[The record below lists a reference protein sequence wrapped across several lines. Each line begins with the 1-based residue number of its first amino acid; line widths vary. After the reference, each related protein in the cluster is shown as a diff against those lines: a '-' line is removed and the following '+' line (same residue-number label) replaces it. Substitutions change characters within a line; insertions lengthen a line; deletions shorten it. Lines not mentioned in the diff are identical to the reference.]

1 MTEMR
6 PRSFAMFRLPSTVRV
21 LEWGCLLVI
30 GFVVLYPLFW
40 LVLGSLRPDPISTD
54 FTLDAYYAIFE
65 EEYMGEVLWN
75 TAFMTV
81 GVTSLSVLIGV
92 PLAWIV
98 GRTDTPF
105 KNYINMI
112 AILPFIMPP
121 VVVAVAWAYLGTPR
135 VGFVNLFWKWLVGTK
150 EPLFDIFTMGGL
162 IFVMALSLAPYV
174 FIFTVTAFKNMDPT
188 LEYAAH
194 VSGASQWKTTLRITL
209 PMAAPAILSGALLT
223 FIQSLEVF
231 AIPATIGVSGGIY
244 VFSTQL
250 WRMMIGIPPNFSHA
264 AALSIP
270 ILLVC
275 GLALWGQTR
284 ALGRSARYTTV
295 AGKSFR
301 PRLVELGPWKYVS
314 LAFAA
319 FYLLVSA
326 ILPVLTLIYGTF
338 ISNRGRP
345 PTFEYLTLGH
355 LHEII
360 TGDGGAV
367 ILRSIQNS
375 LFLSFMGATI
385 GIALSAVVAYFV
397 VRSTWRGRGTLD
409 FLALIPVAIPG
420 AVIAIAMLWA
430 YIREPFNLYHTLWII
445 LIAYITRFL
454 PFGVRAVSNS
464 ITQIHEEL
472 ERAAAVSGANWGVV
486 FWKIL
491 VPLAMPGIVA
501 GWIILFVSMMREL
514 SASIMLFSSNKEVI
528 STILIQLY
536 DEGLFSHVCILS
548 LIIVILSLGS
558 VALVRWLTKQ
568 TDVEGLT

>member
-1 MTEMR
+1 
-6 PRSFAMFRLPSTVRV
+6 MFRVPSTVRT
-21 LEWGCLLVI
+21 LEWGCLLVV
-30 GFVVLYPLFW
+30 GFLVGYPLFW
-40 LVLGSLRPDPISTD
+40 LLLGSVKPNPASPE
-54 FTLDAYYAIFE
+54 FTLDAFVAIYE
-65 EEYMGEVLWN
+65 AEYMGEVLQN
-75 TAFMTV
+75 TAIMSA
-81 GVTSLSVLIGV
+81 GVTVLSVLIGV

-105 KNYINMI
+105 KNYISMI

-135 VGFVNLFWKWLVGTK
+135 VGFVNVFWKWLIGTK

-174 FIFTVTAFKNMDPT
+174 FIFTLTAFKNMDPT
-188 LEYAAH
+188 LENAAH
-194 VSGASQWKTTLRITL
+194 VSGANQWQTTLRITF
-209 PMAAPAILSGALLT
+209 PMAAPAILSGALLV
-223 FIQSLEVF
+223 FIQSLEIF

-244 VFSTQL
+244 VFATQL

-264 AALSIP
+264 AAMSIP
-270 ILLVC
+270 ILLIC
-275 GLALWGQTR
+275 GLALWGQTK

-301 PRLVELGPWKYVS
+301 PRLIQLGKLKFVA
-314 LAFAA
+314 LGFAG

-326 ILPVLTLIYGTF
+326 IMPLCTLVYGTF

-345 PTFEYLTLGH
+345 PVPEFLTLDH
-355 LHEII
+355 LREVL

-367 ILRSIQNS
+367 IVRSIENS
-375 LFLSFMGATI
+375 LLLSFMGATI
-385 GIALSAVVAYFV
+385 GIALAAVVSYFV
-397 VRSTWRGRGTLD
+397 VRSKWKGRAALD

-445 LIAYITRFL
+445 LLAYITRFL
-454 PFGVRAVSNS
+454 PFGVKAVSNS

-472 ERAAAVSGANWGVV
+472 ERAAAVSGANWGIV

-514 SASIMLFSSNKEVI
+514 SASIMLFSSNNEVI
-528 STILIQLY
+528 GTILIQLY

-558 VALVRWLTKQ
+558 VALVRLITHRR
-568 TDVEGLT
+568 DVGSVT

>member
-1 MTEMR
+1 
-6 PRSFAMFRLPSTVRV
+6 MFRVPSTVRT
-21 LEWGCLLVI
+21 LEWGCLLVV
-30 GFVVLYPLFW
+30 GFLVGYPLFW
-40 LVLGSLRPDPISTD
+40 LLLGSVKPNPASPE
-54 FTLDAYYAIFE
+54 FTLDAFVAIYE
-65 EEYMGEVLWN
+65 AEYMGEVLQN
-75 TAFMTV
+75 TAIMSA
-81 GVTSLSVLIGV
+81 GVTVLSVLIGV

-105 KNYINMI
+105 KNYISMI

-135 VGFVNLFWKWLVGTK
+135 VGFVNVFWKWLIGTK

-174 FIFTVTAFKNMDPT
+174 FIFTLTAFKNMDPT
-188 LEYAAH
+188 LENAAH
-194 VSGASQWKTTLRITL
+194 VSGANQWQTTLRITF
-209 PMAAPAILSGALLT
+209 PMAAPAILSGALLV
-223 FIQSLEVF
+223 FIQSLEIF

-244 VFSTQL
+244 VFATQL

-264 AALSIP
+264 AAMSIP
-270 ILLVC
+270 ILLIC
-275 GLALWGQTR
+275 GLALWGQTK

-301 PRLVELGPWKYVS
+301 PRLIQLGKLKFVA
-314 LAFAA
+314 LGFAG

-326 ILPVLTLIYGTF
+326 IMPLCTLVYGTF

-345 PTFEYLTLGH
+345 PVPEFLTLDH
-355 LHEII
+355 LREVLM
-360 TGDGGAV
+360 GDGGAV
-367 ILRSIQNS
+367 IVRSIENS
-375 LFLSFMGATI
+375 LLLSFMGATI
-385 GIALSAVVAYFV
+385 GIALAAVVSYFV
-397 VRSTWRGRGTLD
+397 VRSKWKGRGVLD

-445 LIAYITRFL
+445 LLAYITRFL
-454 PFGVRAVSNS
+454 PFGVKAVSNS

-472 ERAAAVSGANWGVV
+472 ERAAAVSGANWGIV

-514 SASIMLFSSNKEVI
+514 SASIMLFSSNNEVI
-528 STILIQLY
+528 GTILIQLY

-558 VALVRWLTKQ
+558 VALVRLITHRR
-568 TDVEGLT
+568 DVEGVT

>member
-1 MTEMR
+1 
-6 PRSFAMFRLPSTVRV
+6 
-21 LEWGCLLVI
+21 
-30 GFVVLYPLFW
+30 
-40 LVLGSLRPDPISTD
+40 
-54 FTLDAYYAIFE
+54 
-65 EEYMGEVLWN
+65 MGEVLRN
-75 TAFMTV
+75 TAVMSI
-81 GVTSLSVLIGV
+81 GVTILSVLIGV

-105 KNYINMI
+105 KDYISMI

-135 VGFVNLFWKWLVGTK
+135 VGFVNLFWKWLADTK
-150 EPLFDIFTMGGL
+150 DPLFDIFTMGGL

-188 LEYAAH
+188 LENAAH
-194 VSGASQWKTTLRITL
+194 ISGASQWQTTFRITFPL
-209 PMAAPAILSGALLT
+209 AAPAILSGALLV
-223 FIQSLEVF
+223 FIQSLEIF

-244 VFSTQL
+244 VFATQM

-264 AALSIP
+264 AAMSIP
-270 ILLVC
+270 ILLIC
-275 GLALWGQTR
+275 GLALWGQTK
-284 ALGRSARYTTV
+284 ALGRSAKYTTV
-295 AGKSFR
+295 GGKSFR
-301 PRLVELGPWKYVS
+301 PRLVALGKWKYVA
-314 LAFAA
+314 LGFAGT
-319 FYLLVSA
+319 YLLVSA
-326 ILPVLTLIYGTF
+326 IMPLLTLIYGTF

-345 PTFEYLTLGH
+345 PIPEFLTFDH
-355 LHEII
+355 IREII

-367 ILRSIQNS
+367 ILRSIENS
-375 LFLSFMGATI
+375 LILSFMGATI

-397 VRSTWRGRGTLD
+397 VRSTWRFRGTLD

-445 LIAYITRFL
+445 LLAYITRFL
-454 PFGVRAVSNS
+454 PFGVKAVSNS

-528 STILIQLY
+528 GTILIQLY

-568 TDVEGLT
+568 TDVEGIT

>member
-1 MTEMR
+1 M
-6 PRSFAMFRLPSTVRV
+6 V
-21 LEWGCLLVI
+21 
-30 GFVVLYPLFW
+30 
-40 LVLGSLRPDPISTD
+40 
-54 FTLDAYYAIFE
+54 
-65 EEYMGEVLWN
+65 
-75 TAFMTV
+75 
-81 GVTSLSVLIGV
+81 
-92 PLAWIV
+92 
-98 GRTDTPF
+98 
-105 KNYINMI
+105 

-121 VVVAVAWAYLGTPR
+121 IVVAVAWAYLGTPR
-135 VGFVNLFWKWLVGTK
+135 VGFVNLFWKWIVGTK

-188 LEYAAH
+188 LENAAH
-194 VSGASQWKTTLRITL
+194 VSGANQWKTTLRITL

-250 WRMMIGIPPNFSHA
+250 WRMMLGIPPNFSHA
-264 AALSIP
+264 AAMSIP

-301 PRLVELGPWKYVS
+301 PRLVELGPWKYVA
-314 LAFAA
+314 LGFAA
-319 FYLLVSA
+319 AYLLVSA
-326 ILPVLTLIYGTF
+326 ILPMLTLIYGTF

-345 PTFEYLTLGH
+345 PTLEFLTLGH
-355 LHEII
+355 IHEII

-375 LFLSFMGATI
+375 LFLSFLGATI

-420 AVIAIAMLWA
+420 SVIAIAMLWA
-430 YIREPFNLYHTLWII
+430 YIRQPFDLYHTLWII

-501 GWIILFVSMMREL
+501 GWVILFVSMMREL

-528 STILIQLY
+528 GTILIQLY

-568 TDVEGLT
+568 KDVEGLT

>member
-1 MTEMR
+1 
-6 PRSFAMFRLPSTVRV
+6 MFRVPSTVRM
-21 LEWGCLLVI
+21 LEWGCLLVV
-30 GFVVLYPLFW
+30 GFIVLYPLFW
-40 LVLGSLRPDPISTD
+40 LLLGSVKPTPASPE
-54 FTLDAYYAIFE
+54 FTLDAFVAIYE
-65 EEYMGEVLWN
+65 AEYMGEVLRN
-75 TAFMTV
+75 TAVMSI
-81 GVTSLSVLIGV
+81 GVTILSVLIGV

-105 KNYINMI
+105 KDYISMI

-135 VGFVNLFWKWLVGTK
+135 VGFVNLFWKWLADTK
-150 EPLFDIFTMGGL
+150 DPLFDIFTMGGL

-188 LEYAAH
+188 LENAAH
-194 VSGASQWKTTLRITL
+194 ISGASQWQTTFRITFPL
-209 PMAAPAILSGALLT
+209 AAPAILSGALLV
-223 FIQSLEVF
+223 FIQSLEIF

-244 VFSTQL
+244 VFATQM

-264 AALSIP
+264 AAMSIP
-270 ILLVC
+270 ILLIC
-275 GLALWGQTR
+275 GLALWGQTK
-284 ALGRSARYTTV
+284 ALGRSAKYTTV
-295 AGKSFR
+295 GGKSFR
-301 PRLVELGPWKYVS
+301 PRLVALGKWKYVA
-314 LAFAA
+314 LGFAGT
-319 FYLLVSA
+319 YLLVSA
-326 ILPVLTLIYGTF
+326 IMPLLTLIYGTF

-345 PTFEYLTLGH
+345 PIPEFLTFDH
-355 LHEII
+355 IREII

-367 ILRSIQNS
+367 ILRSIENS
-375 LFLSFMGATI
+375 LILSFMGATI

-397 VRSTWRGRGTLD
+397 VRSTWRFRGTLD

-445 LIAYITRFL
+445 LLAYITRFL
-454 PFGVRAVSNS
+454 PFGVKAVSNS

-528 STILIQLY
+528 GTILIQLY

-568 TDVEGLT
+568 TDVEGIT

>member
-1 MTEMR
+1 
-6 PRSFAMFRLPSTVRV
+6 
-21 LEWGCLLVI
+21 
-30 GFVVLYPLFW
+30 
-40 LVLGSLRPDPISTD
+40 
-54 FTLDAYYAIFE
+54 
-65 EEYMGEVLWN
+65 
-75 TAFMTV
+75 
-81 GVTSLSVLIGV
+81 VLIGV

-105 KNYINMI
+105 KNYISMI

-135 VGFVNLFWKWLVGTK
+135 VGFVNVFWKWMFDTK

-174 FIFTVTAFKNMDPT
+174 FIFTLTAFKNMDPT
-188 LEYAAH
+188 LENAAH
-194 VSGASQWKTTLRITL
+194 VAGANQWQTTLRITF
-209 PMAAPAILSGALLT
+209 PMAAPAILSGALLV
-223 FIQSLEVF
+223 FIQSLEIF

-244 VFSTQL
+244 VFATQL
-250 WRMMIGIPPNFSHA
+250 WRMMLGIPPNFSHA
-264 AALSIP
+264 AAMSIP
-270 ILLVC
+270 ILLIC
-275 GLALWGQTR
+275 GLALWGQTK

-301 PRLVELGPWKYVS
+301 PRLIQLGKLKFVA
-314 LAFAA
+314 LGFAG

-326 ILPVLTLIYGTF
+326 IMPLCTLVYGTF

-345 PTFEYLTLGH
+345 PVMEFLTLDH
-355 LHEII
+355 LREVL
-360 TGDGGAV
+360 TGDGGDV
-367 ILRSIQNS
+367 ILRSIGNS

-385 GIALSAVVAYFV
+385 GIALAAVVSYFV
-397 VRSTWRGRGTLD
+397 VRSRWKARAALD

-430 YIREPFNLYHTLWII
+430 YIREPFNLYHTIWII
-445 LIAYITRFL
+445 LLAYITRFL
-454 PFGVRAVSNS
+454 PFGVKAVSNS

-472 ERAAAVSGANWGVV
+472 ERAAAVSGANWGTV

-514 SASIMLFSSNKEVI
+514 SASIMLFSSNNEVI
-528 STILIQLY
+528 GTILIQLY

-558 VALVRWLTKQ
+558 VALVRLITRQ
-568 TDVEGLT
+568 RDVEGLT

>member
-1 MTEMR
+1 MN
-6 PRSFAMFRLPSTVRV
+6 MFKFPSTVRS
-21 LEWGCLLVI
+21 LEWGCLFLV
-30 GFVVLYPLFW
+30 GFIVLYPLFW
-40 LVLGSLRPDPISTD
+40 LLLGSVKPDLSSNEYN
-54 FTLDAYYAIFE
+54 LDAFVAIYE
-65 EEYMGEVLWN
+65 SQYMGEVLRN
-75 TAFMTV
+75 TAVMSI
-81 GVTSLSVLIGV
+81 GVTILAVLIGV

-105 KNYINMI
+105 KDYISMT

-135 VGFVNLFWKWLVGTK
+135 VGFVNMFWKWVMDTK
-150 EPLFDIFTMGGL
+150 DPLFDIFTMGGL

-188 LEYAAH
+188 LENAAH
-194 VSGASQWKTTLRITL
+194 ISGADKWQTTLKITI
-209 PMAAPAILSGALLT
+209 PMAAPAILSGALLV
-223 FIQSLEVF
+223 FIQSLEIF

-244 VFSTQL
+244 VFATQL

-264 AALSIP
+264 AAMSIP

-275 GLALWGQTR
+275 GLALWGQTK
-284 ALGRSARYTTV
+284 ALGRSAKYTTV
-295 AGKSFR
+295 GGKSFR
-301 PRLVELGPWKYVS
+301 PRLIQLGKWKY
-314 LAFAA
+314 LALGFSG

-326 ILPVLTLIYGTF
+326 ILPMLTLIYGTF

-345 PTFEYLTLGH
+345 PTLEFLTLEH
-355 LHEII
+355 IEEVLL
-360 TGDGGAV
+360 GDGGAV
-367 ILRSIQNS
+367 ILRSIENS
-375 LFLSFMGATI
+375 LLLSFLGATI
-385 GIALSAVVAYFV
+385 GIALAAVVAYFV
-397 VRSTWRGRGTLD
+397 VRSKWRLRGTLD

-445 LIAYITRFL
+445 LLAYITRFL
-454 PFGVRAVSNS
+454 PFGVKAVSNS

-472 ERAAAVSGANWGVV
+472 ERAAAISGANWFTV
-486 FWKIL
+486 FWRVL

-528 STILIQLY
+528 GTILIQLY

-568 TDVEGLT
+568 TDVEGIT

>member
-1 MTEMR
+1 MR
-6 PRSFAMFRLPSTVRV
+6 PRSFGAFRLPGAVRV
-21 LEWGCLLVI
+21 LEWGCFLVV
-30 GFVVLYPLFW
+30 GFLVLYPLFW
-40 LVLGSLRPDPISTD
+40 LVLGSLKPNLASPD
-54 FTLDAYYAIFE
+54 FTLDAFVAVYEAD
-65 EEYMGEVLWN
+65 YMGEVLRN
-75 TAFMTV
+75 TAVMSV
-81 GVTSLSVLIGV
+81 GVTAASVLIGV

-105 KNYINMI
+105 KDYINMI

-135 VGFVNLFWKWLVGTK
+135 VGFINLFWKWMVGGR

-162 IFVMALSLAPYV
+162 VFVMALSLAPYV
-174 FIFTVTAFKNMDPT
+174 FIFTVTAFRSMDPT
-188 LEYAAH
+188 LENAAH
-194 VSGASQWKTTLRITL
+194 ISGANQWRTTLRITL
-209 PMAAPAILSGALLT
+209 PMAAPAILSGALLA
-223 FIQSLEVF
+223 FILSLEIF

-264 AALSIP
+264 AAMSVP

-275 GLALWGQTR
+275 GLALWGQTK
-284 ALGRSARYTTV
+284 ALGRSARYATV

-301 PRLVELGPWKYVS
+301 PRLVELGAWRYVA
-314 LAFAA
+314 LGFAA
-319 FYLLVSA
+319 AYLLVSA
-326 ILPVLTLIYGTF
+326 ILPLLTLIYGAF

-345 PTFEYLTLGH
+345 PTSEFLTLGH
-355 LHEII
+355 VFEII

-375 LFLSFMGATI
+375 LLLSFLGATI
-385 GIALSAVVAYFV
+385 GVALSAVVAYFV
-397 VRSTWRGRGTLD
+397 VRSVWRGRGALD
-409 FLALIPVAIPG
+409 FLALVPVAIPG

-430 YIREPFNLYHTLWII
+430 YVREPFNLYHTLWII

-486 FWKIL
+486 FWRIL
-491 VPLAMPGIVA
+491 APLAMPGIVA

-514 SASIMLFSSNKEVI
+514 SASIMLFSSNNEVI
-528 STILIQLY
+528 GTILIQLY

-568 TDVEGLT
+568 SDLGSLT

>member
-1 MTEMR
+1 MR
-6 PRSFAMFRLPSTVRV
+6 PRSFATLKAPSPVRA
-21 LEWGCLLVI
+21 LEWGCLLIV
-30 GFVVLYPLFW
+30 GFLVLYPLFW
-40 LVLGSLRPDPISTD
+40 LLLGSLRPSPASSD
-54 FTLDAYYAIFE
+54 FTLDAFVALYEAD
-65 EEYMGEVLWN
+65 YMGEVVWN
-75 TAFMTV
+75 TAVMSV
-81 GVTSLSVLIGV
+81 GVTALSVLIGV

-105 KNYINMI
+105 RNCISMI

-135 VGFVNLFWKWLVGTK
+135 VGFVNLFWKWLVNTR

-162 IFVMALSLAPYV
+162 IFVMSLSLAPYV
-174 FIFTVTAFKNMDPT
+174 FIFTVTAFRNMDPT
-188 LEYAAH
+188 LENAAH
-194 VSGASQWKTTLRITL
+194 VSGANQWRTTLRITL
-209 PMAAPAILSGALLT
+209 PMAAPAILSGALLA
-223 FIQSLEVF
+223 FIQSIEIF

-264 AALSIP
+264 AALSVP
-270 ILLVC
+270 VLLVC
-275 GLALWGQTR
+275 GLALWGQTK
-284 ALGRSARYTTV
+284 ALGRSAKYATV
-295 AGKSFR
+295 AGKGFR
-301 PRLVELGPWKYVS
+301 PRLVRLGPWKYAA
-314 LAFAA
+314 LGFAA
-319 FYLLVSA
+319 AYLLVSA

-345 PTFEYLTLGH
+345 PTLEFLTLDH
-355 LHEII
+355 IVEII
-360 TGDGGAV
+360 AGDGGAV
-367 ILRSIQNS
+367 ILRSIENS
-375 LFLSFMGATI
+375 LLLSFLGATI

-397 VRSTWRGRGTLD
+397 ARSVWRGRGALD

-454 PFGVRAVSNS
+454 PFGVKAVSNS

-486 FWKIL
+486 FWRIL

-528 STILIQLY
+528 GTILIQLY

-568 TDVEGLT
+568 TDAEGLT